1 MANLGITVKCS
12 ARHSLMTSWK
22 GQHLKFES
30 AVIETYAESVI
41 VFEVFYLGHFT
52 QFLESTVVKL
62 VDVANVRIQQG

>member
-1 MANLGITVKCS
+1 
-12 ARHSLMTSWK
+12 MTSWK